1 MPSSLP
7 GAALVALIVF
17 LSFAL
22 RPGWAEVREASAT
35 ERRLV
40 HLELV
45 LAVDSSSSVTD
56 DEFVLQMGG
65 IAGAFEDPAVLQA
78 IEETAPNGI
87 AVSLLQWSSYGA
99 HAMALNWTHI
109 ASAKD
114 ALLFARRVRQS
125 GRLIGGGA
133 TSLSTAL
140 AVATLALENNAY
152 HGERRVIDVSGDG
165 RANEGESPAVA
176 RAIANQAGITINGLA
191 ILNEEPDLTA
201 YYQAWVVGG
210 PGSFL
215 LTADDFTDFAVAMK
229 RKLYFEIVGPAIARH
244 LDDDLR
250 DRQPDATAQASR
262 DHLH

>member
-1 MPSSLP
+1 M
-7 GAALVALIVF
+7 VALIVF
-17 LSFAL
+17 LSFAP
-22 RPGWAEVREASAT
+22 RPGWTDLRDASAT

-56 DEFVLQMGG
+56 DEFMLQMEG

-87 AVSLLQWSSYGA
+87 AVSLLQWSSHGA
-99 HAMALNWTHI
+99 QAVALDWTHVT
-109 ASAKD
+109 SAQD
-114 ALLFARRVRQS
+114 ALALARQVRRS

-133 TSLSTAL
+133 TSMSTAL
-140 AVATLALENNAY
+140 AQATLALENNAY

-210 PGSFL
+210 PSSFL
-215 LTADDFTDFAVAMK
+215 LTADDFTDFAVSMK
-229 RKLYFEIVGPAIARH
+229 RKLYFEIVGPAIAQSPA
-244 LDDDLR
+244 DDFDGAR
-250 DRQPDATAQASR
+250 PDATAQADTER
-262 DHLH
+262 PR

>member
-1 MPSSLP
+1 M
-7 GAALVALIVF
+7 VALIVF
-17 LSFAL
+17 LSFAP
-22 RPGWAEVREASAT
+22 RPGWTDLRDASAT

-56 DEFVLQMGG
+56 DEFVLQMEG

-87 AVSLLQWSSYGA
+87 AVSLLQWSSHGA
-99 HAMALNWTHI
+99 QAVALDWTHVT
-109 ASAKD
+109 SAED
-114 ALLFARRVRQS
+114 ALAVARQVRRS

-133 TSLSTAL
+133 TSMSTAL
-140 AVATLALENNAY
+140 AQATLALENNVY

-215 LTADDFTDFAVAMK
+215 LTADDFTDFAVSMK
-229 RKLYFEIVGPAIARH
+229 RKLYFEIVGPAIARG
-244 LDDDLR
+244 LDHDLR
-250 DRQPDATAQASR
+250 DRQPDATAQASPE
-262 DHLH
+262 HLH